1 MTRETAKE
9 EIMAVMGM
17 LVVVI
22 LTLTTMIIM
31 GCICNLEHVC
41 LKTFCDIPLTLSF
54 GLKWSKALCE

>member
-22 LTLTTMIIM
+22 LILTTMIIM

-41 LKTFCDIPLTLSF
+41 
-54 GLKWSKALCE
+54 